1 MRQRQSWPWRPPGAW
16 RALQLLIAASFLALC
31 SAEGEG
37 HPGDVVHGPDPAT
50 MFEVQGR
57 TFWNKS
63 LGLDQLPH
71 GVLGHQCS
79 SARPGPHPTDFLTY
93 TPNRRWPADPSDG
106 RSAIVMAVGGEPE
119 RFYTRIMAA
128 WTTWQGYFTKAIREN
143 TVLILLMDANFWTE
157 LDTLGEKLHLER
169 LDCTMHRHTCD
180 LAARM
185 DQGYTVFILNR
196 FIKYPDSVTYFEPQ
210 EPFVIFAGIKQFPH
224 PFWIE
229 RRNQTE
235 AEVLSSDWRTE
246 ECNKANYAYTKF
258 TNWYSYHMFDELR
271 ILDYFDYWWK
281 IDDDVRW
288 FGDLPIDITKRLVE
302 ERRIFFHTAMDFD
315 PWWCIGP
322 SLAESIELFLDM
334 ESDLCG
340 RPLRAVAF
348 DKIWWTNDSYIYLS
362 EFVGGWLGMYTS
374 PELMEYARIWNYY
387 PYSMWTWRW
396 GDQQFW
402 TKANG
407 MFDDGSG
414 ILDLSHLKQHDTSGG
429 PPKGKTS
436 MMFYHG

>member
-1 MRQRQSWPWRPPGAW
+1 MQ
-16 RALQLLIAASFLALC
+16 
-31 SAEGEG
+31 
-37 HPGDVVHGPDPAT
+37 GPDPAT

-63 LGLDQLPH
+63 LGLDQQPP

-79 SARPGPHPTDFLTY
+79 AARPSPHPKDILTY
-93 TPNRRWPADPSDG
+93 TPNRRWPADPADG

-119 RFYTRIMAA
+119 RFYKRIQNTWAS
-128 WTTWQGYFTKAIREN
+128 WQGYFTPHIRQN
-143 TVLILLMDANFWTE
+143 TVMILLLDGNFWTD
-157 LDTLGEKLHLER
+157 LTKLGDVLKLER
-169 LDCTMHRHTCD
+169 LDCSMHQHACD
-180 LAARM
+180 VAANL
-185 DQGYTVFILNR
+185 DQGYTVFVLNLFVR
-196 FIKYPDSVTYFEPQ
+196 MPESINYVEPH
-210 EPFVIFAGIKQFPH
+210 EPFVIFAGIKDFPH

-229 RRNQTE
+229 RDNMTE
-235 AEVLSSDWRTE
+235 AQILASDWKTK
-246 ECNKANYAYTKF
+246 ECNKADYAYTKF

-288 FGDLPIDITKRLVE
+288 FGHLPMDVTSRLVE
-302 ERRIFFHTAMDFD
+302 EKRIFFHTAMDFD

-322 SLAESIELFLDM
+322 SLGESIELFMDT

-340 RPLRAVAF
+340 RPLHAAAQ
-348 DKIWWTNDSYIYLS
+348 DKIWWRNDSYIYLS

-374 PELMEYARIWNYY
+374 PELMEYGRIWNYY

-414 ILDLSHLKQHDTSGG
+414 ILDLSYLKQHDTSGG
-429 PPKGKTS
+429 PPKGKTD